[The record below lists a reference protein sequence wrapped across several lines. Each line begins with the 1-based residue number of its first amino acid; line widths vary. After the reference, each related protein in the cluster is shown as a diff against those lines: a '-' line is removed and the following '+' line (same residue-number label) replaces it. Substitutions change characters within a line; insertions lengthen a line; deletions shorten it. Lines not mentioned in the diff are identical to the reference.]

1 MARMVEQKPPPPWS
15 WELPPEEDP
24 LVRARQ
30 AIAALRAIDFDAPPP
45 PSHDGPIVRL
55 ARRLERLLGIS

>member
-1 MARMVEQKPPPPWS
+1 MERVVEEKGPPPWS

-30 AIAALRAIDFDAPPP
+30 AIAELKAIDFDAPAP
-45 PSHDGPIVRL
+45 PSHDGPIVRA
-55 ARRLERLLGIS
+55 ARRLERFLGIR

>member
-1 MARMVEQKPPPPWS
+1 MVEEKGPPPWS

-30 AIAALRAIDFDAPPP
+30 AIAELKAIESGARPRA
-45 PSHDGPIVRL
+45 SEDGPIVRA
-55 ARRLERLLGIS
+55 ARRLERLLGIH